1 MADPTV
7 ADHPAWLSQDA
18 PRGEAPQRERNRLVT
33 FHYPLTFTIL
43 DQEAGAAP
51 GVVVEA
57 KIGDISPQERVY
69 MQKVLEFVTEQKNS
83 GKVQPQPLDHQ
94 PSPTGKTATG
104 RICDLCEM
112 AHYTQWYAEF
122 HAPFRFTILDC
133 DSCEVPIA
141 VLGEHR
147 VDVNPE
153 EVTFMEDALNM
164 VAEQKYTGKFPKWM
178 FDHNMRQI
186 PDHYHF
192 HVRPLLW

>member
-1 MADPTV
+1 M
-7 ADHPAWLSQDA
+7 ADHPVWLSQ
-18 PRGEAPQRERNRLVT
+18 GAPQGATQPLVI
-33 FHYPLTFTIL
+33 FHYPLAFTL
-43 DQEAGAAP
+43 VRREAGAP
-51 GVVVEA
+51 LTVTVETPLD
-57 KIGDISPQERVY
+57 DIRAADLAY
-69 MQKVLEFVTEQKNS
+69 MEKVLNFVTAQQQN
-83 GKVQPQPLDHQ
+83 GKVRPRNSQPP
-94 PSPTGKTATG
+94 PVGTMPAG

-122 HAPFRFTILDC
+122 YAPFRFTILDC

-147 VDVNPE
+147 VDVRPE
-153 EVTFMEDALNM
+153 EVTFMENALNL
-164 VAEQKYTGKFPKWM
+164 VAEQKYSGKFPKWM

>member
-1 MADPTV
+1 MV
-7 ADHPAWLSQDA
+7 DHPAWLSQ
-18 PRGEAPQRERNRLVT
+18 GAPQGESDRFVS

-43 DQEAGAAP
+43 GQKADATQ
-51 GVVVEA
+51 GVVVET
-57 KIGDISPQERVY
+57 KISDISAEDRVY
-69 MQKVLEFVTEQKNS
+69 MKRVLEFVTEQQNS
-83 GKVQPQPLDHQ
+83 GKVQPEPLDHQ
-94 PSPTGKTATG
+94 PPPTENLSTG

-122 HAPFRFTILDC
+122 LAPFRFTILDC

-153 EVTFMEDALNM
+153 EVAFMEDALNM
-164 VAEQKYTGKFPKWM
+164 VAKQKYTGKFPKWM

-192 HVRPLLW
+192 HIRPLLW

>member
-1 MADPTV
+1 MTDHTV
-7 ADHPAWLSQDA
+7 ADHPAWLSQGT
-18 PRGEAPQRERNRLVT
+18 PQGESNRLVT
-33 FHYPLTFTIL
+33 FHYPLAFTIL
-43 DQEAGAAP
+43 DQEAGATA
-51 GVVVEA
+51 GVVVET
-57 KIGDISPQERVY
+57 KIGDISPEDLVY
-69 MQKVLEFVTEQKNS
+69 MKKALEFVTQQRNS

-153 EVTFMEDALNM
+153 EITLMEDALNM

>member
-1 MADPTV
+1 MALKRRP
-7 ADHPAWLSQDA
+7 Q
-18 PRGEAPQRERNRLVT
+18 GETHLLVT
-33 FHYPLTFTIL
+33 FHYPLAFSIIGR
-43 DQEAGAAP
+43 EVGAAP
-51 GVVVEA
+51 TVAVETA
-57 KIGDISPQERVY
+57 LDDIGAEDLAY
-69 MQKVLEFVTEQKNS
+69 MEKVLNFVTAQQQG
-83 GKVQPQPLDHQ
+83 GKVRPQLGD
-94 PSPTGKTATG
+94 SPPPQVRTIGTMATG
-104 RICDLCEM
+104 RVCDLCEM

-147 VDVNPE
+147 VDVRPE
-153 EVTFMEDALNM
+153 EVAFMEEALNV
-164 VAEQKYTGKFPKWM
+164 VAEHKYSEKFPKWT

>member
-1 MADPTV
+1 M
-7 ADHPAWLSQDA
+7 ADHPVWLSQ
-18 PRGEAPQRERNRLVT
+18 GAPQGETQPLVI
-33 FHYPLTFTIL
+33 FHYPLAFTLIGR
-43 DQEAGAAP
+43 EAGAPLTVA
-51 GVVVEA
+51 V
-57 KIGDISPQERVY
+57 KTSLDDIRAEDLVY
-69 MQKVLEFVTEQKNS
+69 MEKVLNFMTEQHQS
-83 GKVQPQPLDHQ
+83 GKVRPRDSQ
-94 PSPTGKTATG
+94 PSPVGTMPTG

-122 HAPFRFTILDC
+122 YAPLRFTILDC

-147 VDVNPE
+147 VDVRPE
-153 EVTFMEDALNM
+153 EVAFMENALNL
-164 VAEQKYTGKFPKWM
+164 VAEQKYIGKFPKWM

>member
-1 MADPTV
+1 MAAYPV
-7 ADHPAWLSQDA
+7 WLSKGALQ
-18 PRGEAPQRERNRLVT
+18 GETNPLVT
-33 FHYPLTFTIL
+33 FHYPLVFTII
-43 DQEAGAAP
+43 DQEAEAALT
-51 GVVVEA
+51 VAVETA
-57 KIGDISPQERVY
+57 LDAISAEDLAY
-69 MQKVLEFVTEQKNS
+69 MEKVLNFVTAQKKS
-83 GKVQPQPLDHQ
+83 GKVPPPRRDYQPVGTMA
-94 PSPTGKTATG
+94 TGATGATG

-122 HAPFRFTILDC
+122 YSPFRFTILDC

-147 VDVNPE
+147 VDVRLE
-153 EVTFMEDALNM
+153 EVAFMEDALNV
-164 VAEQKYTGKFPKWM
+164 VAEQKYAGKFPKWM

>member
-1 MADPTV
+1 M
-7 ADHPAWLSQDA
+7 ADHPAWLSQGV
-18 PRGEAPQRERNRLVT
+18 PQGETQPLVR
-33 FHYPLTFTIL
+33 FHYPFAFTL
-43 DQEAGAAP
+43 VGREAGASP
-51 GVVVEA
+51 TVTLETPLD
-57 KIGDISPQERVY
+57 DIRAEDLVY
-69 MQKVLEFVTEQKNS
+69 MEKVLNWVTEQQKC
-83 GKVQPQPLDHQ
+83 GTVQAQLPDSHP
-94 PSPTGKTATG
+94 PPAGTMPTG
-104 RICDLCEM
+104 RMCDLCEM

-122 HAPFRFTILDC
+122 YSPFRFTILDC

-147 VDVNPE
+147 VDMRPE
-153 EVTFMEDALNM
+153 EVAFMENALNL

>member
-1 MADPTV
+1 M
-7 ADHPAWLSQDA
+7 ADHPVWLSQ
-18 PRGEAPQRERNRLVT
+18 GVPQGKTQPLVI
-33 FHYPLTFTIL
+33 FHYPLAFTLISRGTGAPSTVMVETPL
-43 DQEAGAAP
+43 D
-51 GVVVEA
+51 
-57 KIGDISPQERVY
+57 DISAVDLAYIE
-69 MQKVLEFVTEQKNS
+69 KVLNFVTAQQQMGRGRPPCLPKQGNHR
-83 GKVQPQPLDHQ
+83 GLPLQ
-94 PSPTGKTATG
+94 LGTMPTG

-122 HAPFRFTILDC
+122 YAPFRFTILDC

-147 VDVNPE
+147 VDVRPE
-153 EVTFMEDALNM
+153 EVAFMENALNL

>member
-1 MADPTV
+1 MTV
-7 ADHPAWLSQDA
+7 
-18 PRGEAPQRERNRLVT
+18 ET
-33 FHYPLTFTIL
+33 PL
-43 DQEAGAAP
+43 D
-51 GVVVEA
+51 
-57 KIGDISPQERVY
+57 DISAADLVY
-69 MQKVLEFVTEQKNS
+69 MEKVLNFVSTQQQS
-83 GKVQPQPLDHQ
+83 GNVRPLDSQ
-94 PSPTGKTATG
+94 TSPVGTMTTG
-104 RICDLCEM
+104 RMCDLCEM

-122 HAPFRFTILDC
+122 YAPLRFTILDC

-147 VDVNPE
+147 VDVRPQ
-153 EVTFMEDALNM
+153 EVALMENALNL

>member
-1 MADPTV
+1 MADHTV
-7 ADHPAWLSQDA
+7 VDHPAWLSQ
-18 PRGEAPQRERNRLVT
+18 GAPQGESNRFVT
-33 FHYPLTFTIL
+33 FHYPLAFTIL
-43 DQEAGAAP
+43 GQKADATP
-51 GVVVEA
+51 GVVV
-57 KIGDISPQERVY
+57 KTKVSNISPEDRVY
-69 MQKVLEFVTEQKNS
+69 MKKILGFVTERINS
-83 GKVQPQPLDHQ
+83 GKAQPQPLDHQ
-94 PSPTGKTATG
+94 PPPTGNLSTG
-104 RICDLCEM
+104 GICDLCEM

-122 HAPFRFTILDC
+122 LAPFRFTILDC

-147 VDVNPE
+147 IDVNPE

-186 PDHYHF
+186 PNHYHF

>member
-1 MADPTV
+1 MTV
-7 ADHPAWLSQDA
+7 TV
-18 PRGEAPQRERNRLVT
+18 ET
-33 FHYPLTFTIL
+33 PL
-43 DQEAGAAP
+43 D
-51 GVVVEA
+51 
-57 KIGDISPQERVY
+57 DIRAEDLAY
-69 MQKVLEFVTEQKNS
+69 MEKVLNFVAAQQQN
-83 GKVQPQPLDHQ
+83 GKVRPLDSQ
-94 PSPTGKTATG
+94 PSSVGTMPTG

-122 HAPFRFTILDC
+122 YAPFRFTILDC

-147 VDVNPE
+147 VDVRPE
-153 EVTFMEDALNM
+153 EVAFMENALNI

>member
-1 MADPTV
+1 M
-7 ADHPAWLSQDA
+7 ADHPVWLLQGV
-18 PRGEAPQRERNRLVT
+18 PQGETQPLVV
-33 FHYPLTFTIL
+33 FHYPLAFTL
-43 DQEAGAAP
+43 VGREAGAP
-51 GVVVEA
+51 LTVTVETPLD
-57 KIGDISPQERVY
+57 DIRAEDLAY
-69 MQKVLEFVTEQKNS
+69 MDKVLNFVAEQQQN
-83 GKVQPQPLDHQ
+83 GKVRPLDSQ
-94 PSPTGKTATG
+94 PSPVGTMPTG

-122 HAPFRFTILDC
+122 YAPFRFTILDC

-147 VDVNPE
+147 VDVRPE
-153 EVTFMEDALNM
+153 EVAFMENALNI